1 MNYKILLGG
10 SLTIFML
17 SASVVSAADFYVSV
31 KGSDSNSGSKDR
43 PFASLTASRDS
54 ARKKDGAPHRILV
67 LPGDYFFDKEFILD
81 SKDNNLTI
89 ESTEPGGVTLY
100 GGSLVIGWKRDG
112 KQFWYADI
120 PGVKEGKRDFRALVV
135 NGRLAPRARFPK
147 EGAFT
152 HNSEFNV
159 RWLSSVGGGWERKPT
174 KEELTTL
181 LYKPEN
187 IPETLAVRNAELR
200 IYHMW
205 DESLVGV
212 VSNDLQRHALKLSP
226 NPKSPPGAF
235 KVKKYLIFN
244 TREGMSEPGQWYLDR
259 AAGRVVY
266 WPLPDEDMAKAKVIA
281 PSLERVVRILG
292 SSKKFV
298 EGITLR
304 GISIQA
310 TTTPLKPA
318 GFSASAYNGALEIV
332 NARKCVFDDLEI
344 CNVGGQ
350 GIRGWNMEDCR
361 IEKSHVH
368 HIGACGIRVGG
379 DKCYIANNHIHHVGV
394 YHPSAVA
401 VSVHHSLREGKEVG
415 FHFYRNEIHD
425 SPYSGLIV
433 GGGGHLVEENL
444 IWRVMLELQDGG
456 AIYGSA
462 KKCILRG
469 NVVRDV
475 VKMGD
480 GYGVSA
486 YYFDEG
492 AKDCIVERNVS
503 IGVKRPVHNHIT
515 SDLKIRNNV
524 FTSDSDMS
532 LSFPRSTR
540 CEFTGNT
547 VFAPGRITV
556 NPPTAISKW
565 ENNLVIREGV
575 NSKGVPKAFSIDDAM
590 PAAKAPGR
598 RTYAFGVPRVEK
610 PPVLDGKINSDEWP
624 GSMSGID
631 RAPSRWGVSG
641 APAFFKFAYD
651 EHCLY
656 VAVKVV
662 LFDINMLSKGS
673 NWGKDDG
680 AEVCIAGDKG
690 TYVLRGF
697 ADGTFKSVADAGI
710 DAEVAAVMGKTSCFA
725 ARFYGKRK
733 GDWKSGWSGEW
744 AIPFESLGIKP
755 EKGKKVPFNIG
766 VYRAED
772 KVWRCLEGTLA
783 ENWKLDQAAMIQFK

>member
-1 MNYKILLGG
+1 MNNRGKFVCFSAFL
-10 SLTIFML
+10 IFT
-17 SASVVSAADFYVSV
+17 AYAISAADFYVST
-31 KGSDSNSGSKDR
+31 KGNDTNSGSKDN
-43 PFASLTASRDS
+43 PFASLTAARDA
-54 ARKKDGAPHRILV
+54 ARKADGKPHKILI

-81 SKDNNLTI
+81 AKDNNLTI
-89 ESTEPGGVTLY
+89 EAAEQGSVTLY
-100 GGSLVIGWKRDG
+100 GGVRVSGWKRDG
-112 KQFWYADI
+112 DKFWSANL

-135 NGRLAPRARFPK
+135 NNRLAPRARFPQK
-147 EGAFT
+147 GTFT

-181 LYKPEN
+181 LYKPED
-187 IPETLAVRNAELR
+187 IPKDLEVRNAELR

-212 VSNDLQRHALKLSP
+212 VSNDLARHALKLAP

-235 KVKKYLIFN
+235 KVKKYVIFN
-244 TREGMSEPGQWYLDR
+244 TREGLNEPGQWYLDR

-266 WPLPDEDMAKAKVIA
+266 WPVKGEDMNKAKVVA
-281 PSLERVVRILG
+281 PSLERVVRVLG
-292 SSKKFV
+292 SSKKPV
-298 EGITLR
+298 EGLTLR

-318 GFSASAYNGALEIV
+318 GFSAGAYNGALEIV
-332 NARKCVFDDLEI
+332 NAKKCLFEKLDI
-344 CNVGGQ
+344 SNVGGQ
-350 GIRGWNMEDCR
+350 GVRGWNMVECR
-361 IEKSHVH
+361 IENCHIH
-368 HIGACGIRVGG
+368 DIGACGIRVGG
-379 DKCYIANNHIHHVGV
+379 DKCFIGNSHIHHVGV

-401 VSVHHSLREGKEVG
+401 VSVHHSLGEGKEEG

-425 SPYSGLIV
+425 SPYSGLII

-444 IWRVMLELQDGG
+444 IWRVMRELQDGG
-456 AIYGSA
+456 AVYGGA

-475 VKMGD
+475 VKMGE

-486 YYFDEG
+486 YYLDEG
-492 AKDCIVERNVS
+492 AKDCIVENNVS
-503 IGVKRPVHNHIT
+503 IGVKRPVHNHIA

-524 FTSDSDMS
+524 FTSDSEMS

-547 VFAPGRITV
+547 VFAPGKISVR
-556 NPPTAISKW
+556 PPTAISKW
-565 ENNLVIREGV
+565 KNNLVIREGV
-575 NSKGVPKAFSIDDAM
+575 DSKGVPQPFTINDAL

-598 RTYAFGVPRVEK
+598 RTYSFGVARVEK

-624 GSMSGID
+624 GSFSGID
-631 RAPSRWGVSG
+631 RAPSRWNVSG
-641 APAFFKFAYD
+641 APSFYKLAYD
-651 EHCLY
+651 DKCLY

-662 LFDINMLSKGS
+662 LFDINALSKG
-673 NWGKDDG
+673 NRWGKDDG
-680 AEVCIAGDKG
+680 AEVCVAGEKG
-690 TYVLRGF
+690 TYILRGY
-697 ADGTFKSVADAGI
+697 ADGTLQSATDAGI
-710 DAEVAAVMGKTSCFA
+710 DAAAAAAMGKTARFA
-725 ARFYGKRK
+725 GRFYGKKK

-744 AIPFESLGIKP
+744 AIPFDALGVKA
-755 EKGKKVPFNIG
+755 EKGKKLALNLG

-783 ENWKLDQAAMIQFK
+783 ENWKPRPGR